1 MAVQEAGN
9 TMKTPL
15 RHIAPWLTAAA
26 LGTAIALA
34 PVASAAAP
42 TPVPQRTTVAPP
54 APSPAPPPFET
65 GPDPLVPYGTD
76 PQVPFRL
83 GYINPN
89 HDQGDFTNGQIDV
102 PF

>member
-1 MAVQEAGN
+1 
-9 TMKTPL
+9 MKTPIK
-15 RHIAPWLTAAA
+15 HIAPWLTAAT

-34 PVASAAAP
+34 PVASAAAA
-42 TPVPQRTTVAPP
+42 PVPQRTAVAPP
-54 APSPAPPPFET
+54 APSPTPAPYET

-83 GYINPN
+83 GYVNPN